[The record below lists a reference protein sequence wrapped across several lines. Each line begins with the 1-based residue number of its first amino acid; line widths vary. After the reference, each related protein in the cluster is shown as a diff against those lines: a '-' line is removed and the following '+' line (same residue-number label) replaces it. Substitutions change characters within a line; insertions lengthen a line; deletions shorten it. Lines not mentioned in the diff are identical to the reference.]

1 MMPLAAFLSPASLR
15 GFFVQRAR
23 RRPLLYTHFMQMADD
38 IMAEDAMGIAAEK
51 SHSGRSIA
59 VSTLWQVASQF
70 VMAVL
75 SVVTVKFVTLGLSK
89 ELVGYYNSAYG
100 FLQTFAILADFGLYA
115 VSVREIAKAKDPERV
130 FGVFLLL
137 RCLIVALSFG
147 AAVAAVWAMPLWRG
161 TPFPIGVTIAAFV
174 PVFTL
179 LAGTIRTIFQ
189 VKYKMQF
196 VFIAEV
202 FQRIITTAGIGL
214 FVFYGVRLSSDL
226 SVYEWFLGIGGIGA
240 FVLFLVSYFYALRF
254 MRVRLSV
261 DLPLLKKMFLLAAP
275 YGVAYLLLTM
285 YRQLDVVFIALL
297 RPDFALQNA
306 VYGLAG
312 RVEDM
317 AFLLPTFLLNSVLPV
332 LSQDQDPNAR
342 KKLLSRTFFLLLLSG
357 TIMFLFSFF
366 LARPITL
373 VFSSH
378 AYLGTPG
385 HPGADMAFRLMSIPM
400 FLNGIVLYCFYVFLA
415 RQQWGRLMASFGVG
429 VVLTI
434 ILNLLWTPSL
444 GFVGAGSALIV
455 VHFLL
460 AIMLLPQALKV
471 APIHFAT
478 KEIFQWLTFSILFGA
493 SLFLAEPFL
502 KNALETALFGVVSCV
517 WIAILLWITRLNR
530 LFHR

>member
-1 MMPLAAFLSPASLR
+1 
-15 GFFVQRAR
+15 
-23 RRPLLYTHFMQMADD
+23 MQLADD
-38 IMAEDAMGIAAEK
+38 IMAEDATGVAAEE

-75 SVVTVKFVTLGLSK
+75 SVVTVKFVTVGLSK

-115 VSVREIAKAKDPERV
+115 VSVREIAKAKDQARV

-137 RCLIVALSFG
+137 RCLIVAISFG
-147 AAVAAVWAMPLWRG
+147 AAIALVWALPLWQG

-189 VKYKMQF
+189 VKYKMHF
-196 VFIAEV
+196 VFVAEV
-202 FQRIITTAGIGL
+202 LQRIITTVGIGL
-214 FVFYGVRLSSDL
+214 FVFYGTRLSSSL

-240 FVLFLVSYFYALRF
+240 FALFLVSYFYALRF
-254 MRVRLSV
+254 LRVRLCF
-261 DLPLLKKMFLLAAP
+261 DLSLLKNMFLLAAP

-285 YRQLDVVFIALL
+285 YRQVDVIFIALL

-332 LSQDQDPNAR
+332 LSQDQAPAER
-342 KKLLSRTFFLLLLSG
+342 KKLLSRTFSLLLLSG
-357 TIMFLFSFF
+357 MIMFLFSFL
-366 LARPITL
+366 LARPLTL
-373 VFSSH
+373 LFASH
-378 AYLGTPG
+378 AYLSVAG
-385 HPGADMAFRLMSIPM
+385 HPGADVAFRLMAIPM

-415 RQQWGRLMASFGVG
+415 RHQWRRLMLSFGAG
-429 VVLTI
+429 VVLTVI
-434 ILNLLWTPSL
+434 FNLLWTPSL
-444 GFVGAGSALIV
+444 GFVGAGAALII

-460 AIMLLPQALKV
+460 AATLLPQALKE
-471 APIHFAT
+471 APIRFGFDEISRLLLFALLLGGT
-478 KEIFQWLTFSILFGA
+478 LFFAEPILTSAIRMVLFGA
-493 SLFLAEPFL
+493 
-502 KNALETALFGVVSCV
+502 VSCV
-517 WIAILLWITRLNR
+517 WIAILLWMTGLYRLLR
-530 LFHR
+530 R